1 MGKTTTTKNTLP
13 SFAQGK
19 YENILKLVADE
30 KINAPAFV
38 YFTDRE
44 CLGFLDTKKVLH
56 TILWDKVIALEEQLE
71 GLNDPG
77 TGEPIKVTEYVQ
89 PTINYVEEIKKNG
102 ATIMIT
108 STDGG
113 DGNGRI

>member
-13 SFAQGK
+13 SFAHGK

-56 TILWDKVIALEEQLE
+56 TILWDKIVSIENQLE
-71 GLNDPG
+71 GLNDPD
-77 TGEPIKVTEYVQ
+77 TGEPIPIKKYVQ
-89 PTINYVEEIKKNG
+89 PTIEAVHEIQKNG

-108 STDGG
+108 STDTDNGG
-113 DGNGRI
+113 DA